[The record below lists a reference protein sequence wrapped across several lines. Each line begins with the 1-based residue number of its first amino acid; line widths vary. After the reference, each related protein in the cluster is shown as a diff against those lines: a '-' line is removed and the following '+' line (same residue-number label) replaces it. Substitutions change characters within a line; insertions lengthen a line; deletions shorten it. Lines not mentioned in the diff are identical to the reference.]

1 PSRRMQAAAG
11 TAARRAGG
19 VGVSHPLRGW
29 CRDDDETCVTMR
41 DACPPPEPDMRRS
54 RDFTVVLRCTRQ
66 HAPLMSPV
74 EIPMKAFHG
83 IAIATLALAAAP
95 LAQAQTYGPRDEG
108 RRFDDGSRVECEEV
122 EVRRADRDP
131 NKIAGTA
138 AGAV

>member
-1 PSRRMQAAAG
+1 
-11 TAARRAGG
+11 
-19 VGVSHPLRGW
+19 
-29 CRDDDETCVTMR
+29 MR
-41 DACPPPEPDMRRS
+41 CACPSPEPDMQRS
-54 RDFTVVLRCTRQ
+54 RDFTVVLRGARQ

-83 IAIATLALAAAP
+83 IAIATLALALAAAP
-95 LAQAQTYGPRDEG
+95 LALAQTYGPRDEG

-138 AGAV
+138 AGAVIGGVLGSQVGSGRGRDLATVGGAIA